1 MLYFLLFA
9 RTDAIK
15 KEWED
20 LLSSFIPEPFHIE
33 SALYPDGPVS
43 LLPENLPSC
52 FYLKLAYCF
61 ADRHS
66 FFVQLYDLWINTIQF
81 ISQFL

>member
-33 SALYPDGPVS
+33 TALFRTAP
-43 LLPENLPSC
+43 
-52 FYLKLAYCF
+52 
-61 ADRHS
+61 
-66 FFVQLYDLWINTIQF
+66 
-81 ISQFL
+81 